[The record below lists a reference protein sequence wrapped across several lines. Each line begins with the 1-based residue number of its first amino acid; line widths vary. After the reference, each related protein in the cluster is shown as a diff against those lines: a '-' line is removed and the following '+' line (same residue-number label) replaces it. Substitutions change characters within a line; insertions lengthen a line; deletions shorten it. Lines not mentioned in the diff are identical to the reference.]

1 MSVKEEVIKLI
12 KQLPDHVSLDE
23 IMAELYVRAKIE
35 GGLKELD
42 QGQGV
47 PHEVVM
53 EKMNKWIK

>member
-1 MSVKEEVIKLI
+1 
-12 KQLPDHVSLDE
+12 
-23 IMAELYVRAKIE
+23 MAELYVRAKIE